1 MNKERVSFDRELEEA
16 CGAAWTVNGMKR
28 IGEVTISGKGI
39 EIKTQPSNSAKTTL
53 TLDFRWCPVYEI
65 EQNEGLIWYRVSEKM
80 YVAQQAG
87 VTFKMFG

>member
-1 MNKERVSFDRELEEA
+1 MNKEIELFDEELEEVS
-16 CGAAWTVNGMKR
+16 GGAWTVNGMKR

-87 VTFKMFG
+87 VTFKMLG